1 MRVDS
6 QKQKVIGTKTVLR
19 WCPNYFPPSLFPDQR
34 VHSFFILFFY
44 VTSVKTKKYVSCN
57 TQLRFCPAP
66 HHFVSQSSS
75 CLYMKT
81 DRVGA
86 AEINPDIEA
95 LWRKKNKTLD
105 WNQYHAVLIFSSRS
119 NPPSTTSFNQWG
131 RQDAKINQVNI
142 HVQTSKN
149 TRRKK
154 TEISQSE
161 DLCSFHW
168 VIVQGYLFWQY
179 LKVLHLVEC
188 LSSPRSSTLRWDEK
202 ETSQKRE

>member
-34 VHSFFILFFY
+34 VHSFFLFLCNQCQH
-44 VTSVKTKKYVSCN
+44 KKNVSCN
-57 TQLRFCPAP
+57 TQLCFCPAP
-66 HHFVSQSSS
+66 HFVSQSSS

-86 AEINPDIEA
+86 AQIHSDIEA
-95 LWRKKNKTLD
+95 LWRKKTLD
-105 WNQYHAVLIFSSRS
+105 WNQYHGVLIFSSRS
-119 NPPSTTSFNQWG
+119 NSPSTTSFNQWG
-131 RQDAKINQVNI
+131 RQDAKIKHVRNF

-154 TEISQSE
+154 KKQKSVSLETFALFIES
-161 DLCSFHW
+161 LYK
-168 VIVQGYLFWQY
+168 VIYFGNIWKCCILWSV
-179 LKVLHLVEC
+179 
-188 LSSPRSSTLRWDEK
+188 
-202 ETSQKRE
+202 